1 MSINKGKKNLPHNLW
16 LQRLPFSYP
25 SHYKSFQLLQSS
37 AMICVIRSPAKKR
50 SKKSS
55 PINHDI
61 DVIFK
66 ISDDHTDPKKQRQ
79 DLLKILLDNA
89 IYKDDSE
96 AAELWVKLIDQA
108 RQASNWTDQETMDVV
123 TKSLTSLGFINIVE
137 RGLSWAQ
144 FKLKFETNFCKKDL
158 IEG

>member
-25 SHYKSFQLLQSS
+25 AHYKSFQLLQSS

-79 DLLKILLDNA
+79 DLLRTGP
-89 IYKDDSE
+89 
-96 AAELWVKLIDQA
+96 A
-108 RQASNWTDQETMDVV
+108 RTWRWSSCTEWIHNWTKKHNSCRNGMQRLRTHLGQLAGEEASC
-123 TKSLTSLGFINIVE
+123 SLWIGPL
-137 RGLSWAQ
+137 RGRCSWRSIDWA
-144 FKLKFETNFCKKDL
+144 LRL
-158 IEG
+158 